1 MIPASQCRAK
11 GGPTTCRFHAPM
23 MLNGISSLI
32 RSAKTNEEKREYEY
46 QRHRLERTIK
56 LHKDSQKIYAQL
68 HDAIKEAEISGTED
82 DEHPESVSFNGHT
95 SKVLRASKLPDNA
108 ERHLIAAGIANP
120 KMYELSPED
129 GGAELF
135 HSLMESTR
143 TGNKHAAA
151 VYVYPCNEYK
161 DMKIFVSDNLRS
173 GYALK
178 WQESEQTYDIV
189 SVFSIKKQPQSNNS
203 KEKFKNLEKEI
214 DESHKP
220 VAQALLINA
229 IANGG
234 RMLDCFDTVLPSL
247 YASVGFK
254 QVGYDAW
261 DEQYRPDGWREDD
274 FKNFNHGRPGVVY
287 MRYDG
292 EPWKAPNMNDINMAL
307 LPETSTFGA

>member
-11 GGPTTCRFHAPM
+11 GGSTTCRFHSPM
-23 MLNGISSLI
+23 MLSGISSLI
-32 RSAKTNEEKREYEY
+32 KSAKTDDERREYEY
-46 QRHRLERTIK
+46 QKQRLERTIK
-56 LHKDSQKIYAQL
+56 LHKNSQKIYTQL
-68 HDAIKEAEISGTED
+68 HDAIKESEINGTHD
-82 DEHPESVSFNGHT
+82 DVHPESISFNGHV
-95 SKVLRASKLPDNA
+95 SKVLRASRLPDNA
-108 ERHLIAAGIANP
+108 EKHLEAAGIANP
-120 KMYELSPED
+120 RMYELSPNY

-151 VYVYPCNEYK
+151 VYVYPCDEYK
-161 DMKIFVSDNLRS
+161 NMKIFVSDDLRS

-189 SVFSIKKQPQSNNS
+189 SVFSMKKQPQATDS
-203 KEKFKNLEKEI
+203 KGMFNEIEKQI

-220 VAQALLINA
+220 VVQALLMNA

-254 QVGYDAW
+254 QVGYDSW

-274 FKNFNHGRPGVVY
+274 FKNFNHGHPGVVY

-292 EPWKAPNMNDINMAL
+292 EPWKAPDMNDINIAL
-307 LPETSTFGA
+307 L

>member
-1 MIPASQCRAK
+1 
-11 GGPTTCRFHAPM
+11 
-23 MLNGISSLI
+23 
-32 RSAKTNEEKREYEY
+32 
-46 QRHRLERTIK
+46 
-56 LHKDSQKIYAQL
+56 
-68 HDAIKEAEISGTED
+68 
-82 DEHPESVSFNGHT
+82 
-95 SKVLRASKLPDNA
+95 
-108 ERHLIAAGIANP
+108 
-120 KMYELSPED
+120 
-129 GGAELF
+129 
-135 HSLMESTR
+135 
-143 TGNKHAAA
+143 
-151 VYVYPCNEYK
+151 
-161 DMKIFVSDNLRS
+161 MKIFVSDNLRS

-292 EPWKAPNMNDINMAL
+292 EPWKAPNMNDINIAL
-307 LPETSTFGA
+307 LSETSTFGA